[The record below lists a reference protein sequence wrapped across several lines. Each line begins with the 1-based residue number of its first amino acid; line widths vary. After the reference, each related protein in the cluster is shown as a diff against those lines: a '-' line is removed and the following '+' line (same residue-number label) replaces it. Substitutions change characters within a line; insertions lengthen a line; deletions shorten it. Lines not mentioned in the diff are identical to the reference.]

1 MYSLDFL
8 LSGCD
13 FRGAFWGEH
22 MPQILTA
29 NTLGQGEVVYFN
41 AEHGW
46 VLGIEQAEILADE
59 NAKSALEAA
68 SEWVRR
74 REIVNPYLFAVR
86 VEGGQVTP
94 VKAREVIRAAG
105 PTVRRDLGKQAGGNR
120 D

>member
-8 LSGCD
+8 PSGCD
-13 FRGAFWGEH
+13 FCNAFLGEH
-22 MPQILTA
+22 MPKILTA

-46 VLGIEQAEILADE
+46 VFGIEEAEILADE
-59 NAKSALEAA
+59 NARDVLKAA

-74 REIVNPYLFAVR
+74 REIVNPYLFGVR

-94 VKAREVIRAAG
+94 LKAREVIRAAG
-105 PTVRRDLGKQAGGNR
+105 PTVRRDLGKQAGGN
-120 D
+120 